1 MQETQQVQTWSLG
14 REDPLEDAMATHS
27 SILAWR
33 IPWTEEPDGLHSI
46 GSQSRTQLK
55 RLTCTHI
62 FFHVPSISSLQTF
75 VSFNILKSNYLHPSW
90 SVSSMMANL
99 DWICFLDIWNP
110 TTSSIP
116 SAGQVFLRKLLLN
129 TAVGEAHSRK
139 AIKLAFIH
147 VCSFIHSSFFP
158 RFKLVPVSVSYL
170 SMEISPPQN
179 PQGMNPLLQM
189 SLSKVTS
196 LCFMRTSCPF
206 P

>member
-1 MQETQQVQTWSLG
+1 MDRG
-14 REDPLEDAMATHS
+14 
-27 SILAWR
+27 AWR
-33 IPWTEEPDGLHSI
+33 ATFHRVTESDTTEATYMHAYILPCPQYFLSPDICQLQYTEEQLLASQLVSKLYDGKTLI
-46 GSQSRTQLK
+46 GYVF
-55 RLTCTHI
+55 LTFET
-62 FFHVPSISSLQTF
+62 PL
-75 VSFNILKSNYLHPSW
+75 P
-90 SVSSMMANL
+90 
-99 DWICFLDIWNP
+99 
-110 TTSSIP
+110 SSIP

-179 PQGMNPLLQM
+179 PQGMNLLLQM